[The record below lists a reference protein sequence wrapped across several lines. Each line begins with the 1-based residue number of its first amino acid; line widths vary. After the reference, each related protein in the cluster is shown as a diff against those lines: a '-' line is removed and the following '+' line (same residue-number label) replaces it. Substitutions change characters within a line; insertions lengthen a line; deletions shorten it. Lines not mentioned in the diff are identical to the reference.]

1 MVRYSREPD
10 NAVKAA
16 KTRVEYLRVHYKHC
30 REICKALKGKK
41 VLAARKYL
49 NEVLEHKAAIPFTKY
64 TGGIGRHAIGKLY
77 KAPGDKVGF
86 PVKATKAFLD
96 LIKNVEANAET
107 KGLDV
112 NQCVI
117 THAQANQAPT
127 MRRRTYRAH
136 GRINAYMSCP
146 AHIEMVVEEN
156 QGDVPKEKEEVKVK
170 LTKKRAAQLR
180 AVKIGGGVDKA

>member
-1 MVRYSREPD
+1 
-10 NAVKAA
+10 
-16 KTRVEYLRVHYKHC
+16 
-30 REICKALKGKK
+30 
-41 VLAARKYL
+41 
-49 NEVLEHKAAIPFTKY
+49 
-64 TGGIGRHAIGKLY
+64 
-77 KAPGDKVGF
+77 
-86 PVKATKAFLD
+86 
-96 LIKNVEANAET
+96 
-107 KGLDV
+107 
-112 NQCVI
+112 
-117 THAQANQAPT
+117 